1 MDKPPPAVLYLAI
14 VFVLLVIPRALQRFR
29 LPAPLTCFAFG
40 IIVAIFLKDLGEDSV
55 VHATATLGIAAL
67 FLFAGLEVD
76 LAEIRKNAP
85 RLGGHL
91 VVRSL
96 VLAGFAWLAMR
107 YLRLEWQSSAL
118 VSLALFTPSAGF
130 ILDSL
135 PQSGLSESEQSE
147 VTLNAIAGEI
157 LALLLLFF
165 VSQAGSTQTLL
176 VSGGALILLI
186 ALTPFVFLLLGRFVV
201 PYAPG
206 SEFSLLLMVGLI
218 CAVITKALGVY
229 YLVGAFVAGLV
240 AGSLR
245 ERMASLASKGNLHAI
260 RLFASFFIPFY
271 FFRGGLSVPSG
282 ALVLESLL
290 YGFGMAVAA
299 LPVRMLGVWLQ
310 TRFFVGREFRGSF
323 RVAVALTPTLI
334 FTLVIASILR
344 EKFALSDSLYG
355 GLLVYAAISTI
366 LPSLVLPGFIE
377 SDGITPCETKDPRLT
392 LARPDSGMTA

>member
-1 MDKPPPAVLYLAI
+1 MDKPPSAVLYLAI

-40 IIVAIFLKDLGEDSV
+40 IVVAIFMKDLVHDGV
-55 VHATATLGIAAL
+55 VEAMATLGIASL

-76 LAEIRKNAP
+76 LSEIRKNAL

-107 YLRLEWQSSAL
+107 FLHLDWQSAAL

-135 PQSGLSESEQSE
+135 PHSGLSAGEQSE

-201 PYAPG
+201 PYAAG

-245 ERMASLASKGNLHAI
+245 ERMASLASKANLHAI

-271 FFRGGLSVPSG
+271 FFHGGLGVPAG

-290 YGFGMAVAA
+290 YGFGMAIVA
-299 LPVRMLGVWLQ
+299 LPLRMLSVWLQ
-310 TRFFVGREFRGSF
+310 ARFLVGREFKGSF

-334 FTLVIASILR
+334 FTLVIAGILR

-366 LPSLVLPGFIE
+366 LPSLVLPGFVE
-377 SDGITPCETKDPRLT
+377 SAP
-392 LARPDSGMTA
+392 MTAGKTADEPLLAPADPAA